1 MTGVQAKL
9 LAILAS
15 LLTALPPSACCLL
28 ASQPCCGWEV
38 AAQSVAGDC
47 CSRRLV
53 EPAVASCCTHE
64 ASPQSA
70 NLPMAPAS
78 EGPCP
83 AEMCCCVKPPVIATV
98 VGAAWQPELG
108 MPLYV
113 LPADWGTSQSIVS
126 GVVPAWAM
134 HPPSAARHVLLCVWR
149 C

>member
-1 MTGVQAKL
+1 MTGIQAKL

-28 ASQPCCGWEV
+28 ASQPCCGPDV
-38 AAQSVAGDC
+38 SAQSVPGNC
-47 CSRRLV
+47 CRQRLA
-53 EPAVASCCTHE
+53 EPAVPSCCAHDAT
-64 ASPQSA
+64 SQSA

-78 EGPCP
+78 EGPYP
-83 AEMCCCVKPPVIATV
+83 AEMCCCAKAPVIAPV
-98 VGAAWQPELG
+98 VGAAWQPELSV
-108 MPLYV
+108 PLYL

-134 HPPSAARHVLLCVWR
+134 YPPSAALHVLLCVWR